1 MRFTL
6 ESRERVNVVV
16 AERRK
21 RGISM
26 FTQNESTID
35 RVIRFVLGAVLVYVW
50 YAALVT
56 GVLATVA
63 LVIRII
69 LVLTGLIGWCPLYSL
84 FGMKTH

>member
-1 MRFTL
+1 
-6 ESRERVNVVV
+6 
-16 AERRK
+16 
-21 RGISM
+21 M

-63 LVIRII
+63 LVIGII